1 MSLNTWAK
9 GNLGGSLEIG
19 ASGSESSG
27 DGGGGGDL
35 TTAEVT
41 VQLGDG
47 KYFEVY
53 GAIVVQEEGQE
64 RASTSSSFGANKSG
78 TYKQTVVLY
87 KGSAVLSID
96 TDGTTST
103 SGDIEQI
110 DPHDPLFYAVG
121 DCTIT
126 IS

>member
-27 DGGGGGDL
+27 GGGGGDF

-47 KYFEVY
+47 KYVEVY

-64 RASTSSSFGANKSG
+64 RAGTSSSFGANKSG

-87 KGSAVLSID
+87 KGSALLSID
-96 TDGTTST
+96 TDGTIST

-110 DPHDPLFYAVG
+110 HPPEPFFYAVG